1 MKVLH
6 LPFGY
11 APDPPGGTEA
21 YVRGLCAALRRR
33 GVECAVAAPATGE
46 AGRYEVDG
54 VSVHRFGFDPTDDP
68 RELHGPGCARAVREA
83 MEVVRAEG
91 ADVVHLHAYTRA
103 VSPALAW
110 AARAA
115 GARVVFTYHTP
126 NATCGRGSLLEWGR
140 TPCDGRMDG
149 ARCAACVLHA
159 RGLSAGA
166 SRVVARAPA
175 ALGAA
180 IGAAGARGRVWTA
193 LRMSELARHHARMF
207 RELVEAADAVV
218 VLARWSEAVMRANGV
233 PAGKLTTSR
242 PALPGELPAAP
253 PPTRAAGTP
262 LRVCFVGRVDRVKGL
277 AGLIAAVRAAPG
289 APLRLD
295 VYAAAA
301 TGSEALEAG
310 LRAAAA
316 PDPRIRF
323 RGPLA
328 PERVVGTIAEY
339 DLLAV
344 PSEVLETGPL
354 VVLEAFA
361 AGVPVLGSDLGGIA
375 ELVTAGTDGVLAA
388 PGSLPAWRDALAR
401 LAGDPAEVDRLRA
414 GVRPPRTMAA
424 AAAEMEAL
432 YRRLAGRAVPAGA
445 ATEEEVA
452 R

>member
-1 MKVLH
+1 
-6 LPFGY
+6 
-11 APDPPGGTEA
+11 
-21 YVRGLCAALRRR
+21 
-33 GVECAVAAPATGE
+33 
-46 AGRYEVDG
+46 
-54 VSVHRFGFDPTDDP
+54 
-68 RELHGPGCARAVREA
+68 
-83 MEVVRAEG
+83 MEVARAEG

-103 VSPALAW
+103 VSPALAH

-115 GARVVFTYHTP
+115 GIRVVFTYHTP
-126 NATCGRGSLLEWGR
+126 SATCGRGSLLEWGR

-159 RGLSAGA
+159 RGLPAGA
-166 SRVVARAPA
+166 SRLVARTPA
-175 ALGAA
+175 AVGAA

-193 LRMSELARHHARMF
+193 LRMPELAGHHARMF
-207 RELVEAADAVV
+207 RRLVEAADAVV

-233 PAGKLTTSR
+233 PAGKLVVSR
-242 PALPGELPAAP
+242 PALAGGLPAAP
-253 PPTRAAGTP
+253 PPPRPAGAP
-262 LRVCFVGRVDRVKGL
+262 LRVCFVGRLDRVKGL

-301 TGSEALEAG
+301 PGAGALEAA

-323 RGPLA
+323 AGPLP
-328 PERVVGTIAEY
+328 PERVLGTIAQY

-375 ELVTAGTDGVLAA
+375 ELVRPGTDGVLAA
-388 PGSLPAWRDALAR
+388 PGSLAAWSGALAR
-401 LAGDPAEVDRLRA
+401 LAGNPAEVARLRA
-414 GVRPPRTMAA
+414 GVRPPRTMDA

-432 YRRLAGRAVPAGA
+432 YRRLAGSAVAGRLAEEA
-445 ATEEEVA
+445 A

>member
-21 YVRGLCAALRRR
+21 YVRGLCAALRAR

-46 AGRYEVDG
+46 PGRYEVDG

-68 RELHGPGCARAVREA
+68 RALHGPGCARAVREA

-103 VSPALAW
+103 VSPALAH

-115 GARVVFTYHTP
+115 GIRVVFTYHTP
-126 NATCGRGSLLEWGR
+126 QATCGRGSLLEWGR
-140 TPCDGRMDG
+140 TPCDGRMDP

-166 SRVVARAPA
+166 SRVVARTPA
-175 ALGAA
+175 AVGAA

-193 LRMSELARHHARMF
+193 LRMAELTRHHARMF
-207 RELVEAADAVV
+207 RRLVEAADAVV

-233 PAGKLTTSR
+233 PAGKVVVSR
-242 PALPGELPAAP
+242 PALARGLPAAP
-253 PPTRAAGTP
+253 PPPRAAGAP

-277 AGLIAAVRAAPG
+277 AGLVAAVRAAPG

-301 TGSEALEAG
+301 PGAEALEAE

-323 RGPLA
+323 AGPLP
-328 PERVVGTIAEY
+328 PERVVETIAEY

-375 ELVTAGTDGVLAA
+375 ELVRAGTDGVLAA
-388 PGSLPAWRDALAR
+388 PGSLAAWRGALER
-401 LAGDPAEVDRLRA
+401 LAGDPAEVARLRA

-432 YRRLAGRAVPAGA
+432 YRRLTGSAAARALPEEA
-445 ATEEEVA
+445 A